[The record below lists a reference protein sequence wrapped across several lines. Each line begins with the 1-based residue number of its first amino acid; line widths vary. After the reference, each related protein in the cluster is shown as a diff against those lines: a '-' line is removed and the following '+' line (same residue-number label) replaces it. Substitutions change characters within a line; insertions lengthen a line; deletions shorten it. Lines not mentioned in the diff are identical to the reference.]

1 MKRCNILHCGG
12 WWLSALLLLW
22 LAPAAKAES
31 YFGAH
36 YGVGVST
43 IYFKPHQNETW
54 RLVPY
59 NAGLVYR
66 YFAER
71 ETYTYVGLQVE
82 LNYGTRRYR
91 FSDIKDVWV
100 DDGDGIGSTQK
111 VDTASK
117 KVISQVI
124 ELPLIM
130 QIRLPITQNFK
141 IYANGIF
148 YAAYYLKNEEFFF
161 NNITQQQET
170 HRFNYSNLNNF
181 DFGIGGGLG
190 AGYLIGT
197 VEIGFDVRFM
207 MGISEVFAQTIDR
220 YESLPQQLLL
230 SLNITKKF

>member
-1 MKRCNILHCGG
+1 M
-12 WWLSALLLLW
+12 LLW

-31 YFGAH
+31 YFGVH
-36 YGVGVST
+36 YGAGAST
-43 IYFKPHQNETW
+43 IFFTPRQDVTW

-59 NAGLVYR
+59 NTGLVFR
-66 YFAER
+66 YFTEQ
-71 ETYTYVGLQVE
+71 ETYTYVGLQIE

-91 FSDIKDVWV
+91 YTDIKDVWMP
-100 DDGDGIGSTQK
+100 DGDGIGSTQR
-111 VDTASK
+111 VDTARK

-141 IYANGIF
+141 VYVNGIF
-148 YAAYYLKNEEFFF
+148 YAAYYLKNEEFFL

-170 HRFNYSNLNNF
+170 NRFNYSNLNNF

-190 AGYLIGT
+190 AGYLIGR

-207 MGISEVFAQTIDR
+207 MGISEVFVQTIDR